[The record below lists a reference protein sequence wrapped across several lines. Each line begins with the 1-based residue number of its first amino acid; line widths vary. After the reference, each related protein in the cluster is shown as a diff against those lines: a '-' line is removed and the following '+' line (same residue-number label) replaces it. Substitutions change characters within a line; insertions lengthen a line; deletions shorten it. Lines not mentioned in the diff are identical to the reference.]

1 MNKSIEVLSV
11 SKNKFPKY
19 EQLEVAYKN
28 LADGKV
34 NGKKLMSF
42 VYPEV
47 FKALDGAQAGVKF
60 DIVLEKEAS
69 KSDGKEYWQWTQAS
83 VNVAGAAAAV
93 LAKVNVSPK
102 SNYETSDER
111 ATRQR
116 LIVRQSSLS
125 SAIALLKTEVRTPDM
140 PSIPT
145 VENVLQVAEIFTE
158 FVFETGPKVKDLPF
172 DINHPFA
179 NMEDDIPA

>member
-1 MNKSIEVLSV
+1 MNQSIEVLSV

-47 FKALDGAQAGVKF
+47 FKALDGSQAGVKF
-60 DIVLEKEAS
+60 DIVLEKEVS
-69 KSDGKEYWQWTQAS
+69 KKDGMEYWQWVKAS
-83 VNVAGAAAAV
+83 VSNATSPQKDSASTSKANVA
-93 LAKVNVSPK
+93 PK
-102 SNYETSDER
+102 SNYETSEER
-111 ATRQR
+111 AARQR

-125 SAIALLKTEVRTPDM
+125 NAVDLLGVGA
-140 PSIPT
+140 T
-145 VENVLQVAEIFTE
+145 VESVLQVAEIFTE

-179 NMEDDIPA
+179 NMEDDIPV

>member
-1 MNKSIEVLSV
+1 MNQSIEVLSV

-69 KSDGKEYWQWTQAS
+69 KSDGKEYWQWTSAVPAS
-83 VNVAGAAAAV
+83 SAPSAASTQGVYKANVA
-93 LAKVNVSPK
+93 PK
-102 SNYETSDER
+102 SNYETTEER
-111 ATRQR
+111 AKRQV
-116 LIVRQSSLS
+116 LIVRQSSLG
-125 SAIALLKTEVRTPDM
+125 SAIEFFALGKKTPTTGEVL
-140 PSIPT
+140 S
-145 VENVLQVAEIFTE
+145 VAEE
-158 FVFETGPKVKDLPF
+158 FNHYVFQTANGPAFDINNPLATLEDDLPF
-172 DINHPFA
+172 
-179 NMEDDIPA
+179 